1 MSKFLLRFIFC
12 LCALWLPMHLWAQVP
27 QAVNFQAV
35 ARDTRGM
42 AMANTNMLVRFSIL
56 EGSASGEM
64 VYQEIRT
71 VTTNG
76 FGSFAFQIGQ
86 MPDFVTIGSFN
97 AVDWTGAPKY
107 FKVDYD
113 PTCKYD
119 WSYSMNATALVSVP
133 YAFVADAV
141 TYIDVAKVKDGDA
154 LIYNAKSQKFEAMKV
169 HIDSIEWNRIQ
180 HRPEVATQ
188 ARLDSLA
195 GQLERR
201 LVEVEHSLT
210 LLRTCGTLTVTDYDG
225 NVYNVVEIGG
235 QCWLRENLRTTHYA
249 DGTPIVEGSSMTSET
264 KGYFYRYNQSA
275 DDANEYGLL
284 YNWPATVREAGQES
298 VQGVCPAGWHV
309 PSAAEWNLL
318 GETLGGAQ
326 TAGGALKESG
336 SSHWVAPNTAADNA
350 SGFTALPAG
359 YLKNGQFAGRGT
371 DACFWTSSADGAGS
385 ASYRQLLSASGSL
398 YDFSYSRSSGHS
410 VRCVKD

>member
-1 MSKFLLRFIFC
+1 MIKLVLRFIIC
-12 LCALWLPMHLWAQVP
+12 LWCLLLPMLLWAQVP

-35 ARDTRGM
+35 ARDTRGV

-56 EGSASGEM
+56 EGSASGET

-86 MPDFVTIGSFN
+86 MPDFVTVGSFD

-113 PTCKYD
+113 PTCKYN

-141 TYIDVAKVKDGDA
+141 TYIDVANVKDGDA
-154 LIYNAKSQKFEAMKV
+154 LIYNAQNQKFEATKV
-169 HIDSIEWNRIQ
+169 RLDSIEWDRIQ

-195 GQLERR
+195 DQLQSR
-201 LVEVEHSLT
+201 LAEVERSLAM
-210 LLRTCGTLTVTDYDG
+210 LRTCGTLTVTDYDG

-235 QCWLRENLRTTHYA
+235 QCWLRENLRSTHYA
-249 DGTPIVEGSSMTSET
+249 DGTPVAEGKSTTSET
-264 KGYFYRYNQSA
+264 EGYYYHYNQSGAAA
-275 DDANEYGLL
+275 DVYGLL
-284 YNWPATVREAGQES
+284 YNWTAAMRGAGQERT
-298 VQGVCPAGWHV
+298 QGICPDGWHV
-309 PSAAEWNLL
+309 PSVAEWNRLAD
-318 GETLGGAQ
+318 TLGGASV
-326 TAGGALKESG
+326 AGGKLKAMGTEL
-336 SSHWVAPNTAADNA
+336 WAAPNTAADNA
-350 SGFTALPAG
+350 SGFSALPAG
-359 YLKNGQFAGRGT
+359 YLKSGQFAGRGT
-371 DACFWTSSADGAGS
+371 DACFWTSSADGAGT
-385 ASYRQLLSASGSL
+385 AFYRQLLSASGSL
-398 YDFSYSRSSGHS
+398 YDFSYSRSCGHS
-410 VRCVKD
+410 VRCVK